1 LLASQLSQK
10 EDINMALRTKALY
23 LGIALVG
30 ILGMLIASHSI
41 ASSQPFA
48 FPQPTSAPSPT
59 PGNALPEQFATSVVY
74 KPVETA
80 AAAVEMAL
88 YDDAQRSVW
97 KDAWS
102 AETLK
107 TDPGRIQVEEF
118 ASRGAE
124 SADAGRNE
132 EYSAEIEA
140 DAGGVWRVTIKG
152 EVQVAMIGMG
162 VDPNARYDGVT
173 YVISKR
179 TGNLLAV
186 ITGAP
191 LK

>member
-1 LLASQLSQK
+1 
-10 EDINMALRTKALY
+10 MALRRKALY
-23 LGIALVG
+23 LGIALLG
-30 ILGMLIASHSI
+30 ILGILTVSHSI
-41 ASSQPFA
+41 ASSQSIA

-59 PGNALPEQFATSVVY
+59 PGDAVPEQFATSVVY

-80 AAAVEMAL
+80 AAAVQMAL

-97 KDAWS
+97 KDAWG
-102 AETLK
+102 AETLR

-124 SADAGRNE
+124 SANAGRGE
-132 EYSAEIEA
+132 EYSAEVEA

-162 VDPNARYDGVT
+162 VDPNAKYDGVT

-186 ITGAP
+186 IAGVS

>member
-10 EDINMALRTKALY
+10 SDIIMALRRKALY
-23 LGIALVG
+23 LGSALLG
-30 ILGMLIASHSI
+30 ILGILTVSHSI
-41 ASSQPFA
+41 ASSQSIA

-59 PGNALPEQFATSVVY
+59 PGDAVPEQFATSVAF
-74 KPVETA
+74 KPIQTA
-80 AAAVEMAL
+80 AAAIEMAL
-88 YDDAQRSVW
+88 YYDTQRSVW
-97 KDAWS
+97 KDAWN
-102 AETLK
+102 AETLR

-124 SADAGRNE
+124 SANAGRGE
-132 EYSAEIEA
+132 EYSAEVEA

-162 VDPNARYDGVT
+162 VDPNAKYDGVT

-186 ITGAP
+186 IAGAS

>member
-1 LLASQLSQK
+1 
-10 EDINMALRTKALY
+10 MTLRRKALY
-23 LGIALVG
+23 VGIALAG
-30 ILGMLIASHSI
+30 ILGMLILSHSI
-41 ASSQPFA
+41 ASSQSFA
-48 FPQPTSAPSPT
+48 FPQPTRAPTPT
-59 PGNALPEQFATSVVY
+59 PGKALPEQMITSVAY
-74 KPVETA
+74 KPIETIA
-80 AAAVEMAL
+80 EAVEMAL
-88 YDDAQRSVW
+88 YYDIPRSTW
-97 KDAWS
+97 KEAWS

-107 TDPGRIQVEEF
+107 TDPGRLQVEEF
-118 ASRGAE
+118 ASRSEE
-124 SADAGRNE
+124 SADAGRGEN
-132 EYSAEIEA
+132 YSAQQEA

-152 EVQVAMIGMG
+152 EVQIAMLGIG